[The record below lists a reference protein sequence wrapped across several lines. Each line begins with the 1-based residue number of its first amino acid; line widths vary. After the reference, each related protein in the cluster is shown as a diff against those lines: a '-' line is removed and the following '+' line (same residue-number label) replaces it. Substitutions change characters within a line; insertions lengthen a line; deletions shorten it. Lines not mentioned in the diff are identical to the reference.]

1 MKKVLG
7 IVVAAAL
14 GVFMATGTALA
25 APDLDAGKAG
35 FDRECRFC
43 HSVKAGEA
51 GTGPSLARIFGRRAG
66 SDENFAYSA
75 PIRESKIVWTEVTLD
90 AYLADPAMLG
100 TEVNMCIP
108 GIGNEKLRADII
120 AFLKHE
126 AR

>member
-1 MKKVLG
+1 MR
-7 IVVAAAL
+7 IVSRGVAAAVMGGL
-14 GVFMATGTALA
+14 IVSGSARA
-25 APDLDAGKAG
+25 APDLDAGKTG

-43 HSVKAGEA
+43 HSLKPGEVM
-51 GTGPSLARIFGRRAG
+51 TGPSLARIFGRRAG
-66 SDENFAYSA
+66 ADDNFAYSA
-75 PIRESKIVWTEVTLD
+75 PIRDSKIVWTEVTLD

-108 GIGNEKLRADII
+108 GIGDAKLRADII

>member
-1 MKKVLG
+1 MTRVSRA
-7 IVVAAAL
+7 VTTMTL
-14 GVFMATGTALA
+14 GVLLAAGSARA
-25 APDLDAGKAG
+25 APDLDAGKTG

-43 HSVKAGEA
+43 HSLKPGEA

-66 SDENFAYSA
+66 SQDNFAYSA
-75 PIRESKIVWTEVTLD
+75 PIRDSKIVWTEVTLD

-108 GIGNEKLRADII
+108 GIGDEKLRAAII